1 MMRSLCLGEIAE
13 QTQGQFAADA
23 HFSGV
28 STDSRAINKGD
39 LFVAL
44 SGEKFNGNRFIAD
57 VAAAGAAAAVVSEEV
72 VTDLPLLR
80 VADTRLALG
89 AIARINRRQFN
100 GPLVALTGSAGK
112 TTTKELVAS
121 ILSESGQVMA
131 TRGNFNNEIGVPLT
145 LLRLQPEHDYAVV
158 EMGASRAGDI
168 GYLAAFA
175 EPTVSVLTN
184 AMPAHLEGF
193 GDLQTIATTKG
204 EIFSGLNSDGVAV
217 LNFDDQF
224 FSQWQQSCGHCRQL
238 TFSKNNNQADVYASD
253 IHSSPQAQT
262 EFNMHLQGK
271 AIAVSLPLLGEQN
284 VVNALAAGAAA
295 LAVGSSIEQIKSGL
309 EKVEPVKGRLKPVR
323 GRHCQIIDDSYNASP
338 NAVKAAI
345 DVLQSFAGSHCLVLG
360 MMSELGADAK
370 SLHAEV
376 ADYARDRG
384 VEQLLVI
391 GDYAVMMAER
401 FGDNAHA
408 FQDMGDLLAALDK
421 LITANV
427 VLVKGS
433 RSAAMER
440 VVDSLS
446 VESNRG
452 AQ

>member
-1 MMRSLCLGEIAE
+1 MMTSLSLSEIAE
-13 QTQGQFAADA
+13 EALGEFSIDA
-23 HFSGV
+23 VFSGV
-28 STDSRAINKGD
+28 STDSRAINAGD

-44 SGEKFNGNRFIAD
+44 NGESFNGNQFIAD
-57 VAAAGAAAAVVSEEV
+57 VARAGAAAAVVTEDVATE
-72 VTDLPLLR
+72 LPVLR
-80 VADTRLALG
+80 VADSRLALG
-89 AIARINRRQFN
+89 AIARINRRKFT

-121 ILSESGQVMA
+121 IFSESGQVMA

-145 LLRLQPEHDYAVV
+145 LLRLRPEHDYAVV

-168 GYLAAFA
+168 GYLVAFA
-175 EPTVSVLTN
+175 EPTVAVLTN

-193 GDLQTIATTKG
+193 GDLETIATTKG
-204 EIFSGLNSDGVAV
+204 EIFSGLGNDGVAV

-224 FSQWQQSCGHCRQL
+224 FPQWQQSCSHCRQL
-238 TFSKNNNQADVYASD
+238 TFSKSSNQADIYASD
-253 IHSSPQAQT
+253 IRISSQALT
-262 EFNMHLQGK
+262 EFYMHLDGK
-271 AIAVSLPLLGEQN
+271 KIAVSLPLLGEQN

-295 LAVGSSIEQIKSGL
+295 LAVGSDIEQIKRGL

-323 GRHCQIIDDSYNASP
+323 GRHCRIIDDTYNASP
-338 NAVKAAI
+338 GAVKAAI
-345 DVLQSFAGSHCLVLG
+345 DVLRSFDGSNCLVLG
-360 MMSELGADAK
+360 MMGELGEDAEC
-370 SLHAEV
+370 LHAEI

-384 VEQLLVI
+384 VDQLLVV
-391 GDYAVMMAER
+391 GCYAVMMADR

-408 FQDMGDLLAALDK
+408 FEQMSDLLAALDD
-421 LITANV
+421 LVTASV

-446 VESNRG
+446 AESNG
-452 AQ
+452 ETP